1 MSNLPSLN
9 NQFVFNLPDDFIPEE
24 LEKDYLTLIKNF
36 RSIYKSVIDYL
47 NSTILSISFPGL
59 TLKTVS
65 NPQITKKKILK
76 YKSVDNIHDLYD
88 ETVTITFLNVDSNL
102 NYFIMQNII
111 AANYLNAQQTYDKPV
126 MVTTVDKDRKGI
138 FQIKYNDVMFLSVS
152 DNSFANNDSSIQNKN
167 FTVTF
172 TYNLINTEL
181 LLTNKDFI
189 NDSIK

>member
-1 MSNLPSLN
+1 MSNLLSLN

-36 RSIYKSVIDYL
+36 RSIYKTVIDYL

-65 NPQITKKKILK
+65 NPQITKRKILK

-88 ETVTITFLNVDSNL
+88 ETVTITFLNTDSNL

-111 AANYLNAQQTYDKPV
+111 SSNYLNVQKTYDKPV

-152 DNSFANNDSSIQNKN
+152 DNTFSNNDSSIQNKN

-189 NDSIK
+189 NNSIK

>member
-36 RSIYKSVIDYL
+36 RSIYKTVIDYL

-65 NPQITKKKILK
+65 NPQITKRKILK

-181 LLTNKDFI
+181 LLTNRDFI
-189 NDSIK
+189 NNSIK